1 MSTLRKMIK
10 NFLSLSLAQL
20 ILHFVSFLVT
30 MYLARLLA
38 PANFGKIGFAQ
49 AVVAYF
55 MLIPNLGL
63 ITLGVR
69 EIARNKDDINIYAS
83 NIVTLR
89 LILAFLSFGLLL
101 IFINLI
107 NKPMEIKYL
116 ITFYGLV
123 LFSYALLTEWLFQ
136 GIERMEFIGISR
148 ILAMLF
154 YGVSVFILVKNPG
167 QLLLIPFL
175 WFLGNCIPVLFLI
188 YIFTRQFGKINLRFN
203 FSFWKNLLRQALPM
217 GAAWIMLQIYY
228 NFDMVMLGFMKGEK
242 AVGLYSAAYKII
254 LFIWAFIP
262 IFVNVIFPS
271 MSKYYKESQEKL
283 QTLIISSTRLLSVAA
298 FPLGVG
304 GTILARPIMVL
315 LYGQEFSGG
324 VIAFQILIW
333 SVVVICIRCTYEQ
346 SFLACN
352 KEKRYLFGV
361 IWGALTNIVLNSL
374 LIPRFSLRGAAVATV
389 ISELVFSG
397 YLFYYLRIVN
407 RTEMVKH
414 LFKPFVA
421 AILMSFVVYYLRR
434 YNLFLSISI
443 GIIVYSIL
451 ILLLRGVT
459 FKEIAQFRKQILV
472 KK

>member
-1 MSTLRKMIK
+1 MSALRTIVK

-20 ILHFVSFLVT
+20 ILYFISFLVT
-30 MYLARLLA
+30 MYLARLLG

-49 AVVAYF
+49 AIVAYF

-69 EIARNKDDINIYAS
+69 EIARNKDDINIYAG
-83 NIVTLR
+83 NIIYFR
-89 LILAFLSFGLLL
+89 LVLAFFSFALFL
-101 IFINLI
+101 IFVNLI
-107 NKPMEIKYL
+107 DKPIEIKYL
-116 ITFYGLV
+116 ITFYGLI

-154 YGVSVFILVKNPG
+154 YAVTVFILVKNPG

-175 WFLGNCIPVLFLI
+175 WFLGSCIPVVFLI

-203 FSFWKNLLRQALPM
+203 FSFWKNLLRRALPM

-242 AVGLYSAAYKII
+242 VVGLYSAAYKII
-254 LFIWAFIP
+254 LFIWTFIP

-283 QTLIISSTRLLSVAA
+283 QTLIIFSTRLLSVAA

-304 GTILARPIMVL
+304 GTILAKPIMVL

-324 VIAFQILIW
+324 AIAFQILIW
-333 SVVVICIRCTYEQ
+333 SVVVICIMCAYEQ

-361 IWGALTNIVLNSL
+361 ILGALTNIVLNLL
-374 LIPRFSLRGAAVATV
+374 LIPRFNLQGAAVATV

-414 LFKPFVA
+414 LFKPFIA

-434 YNLFLSISI
+434 YNLLLSISM
-443 GIIVYSIL
+443 GIIVYSVL

-459 FKEIAQFRKQILV
+459 FKEIARFRKQILL